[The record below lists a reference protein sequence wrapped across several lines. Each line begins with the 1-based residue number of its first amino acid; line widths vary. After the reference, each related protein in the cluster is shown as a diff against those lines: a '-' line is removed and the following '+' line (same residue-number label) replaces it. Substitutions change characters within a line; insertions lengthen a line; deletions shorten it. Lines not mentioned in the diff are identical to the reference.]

1 MAMPWF
7 PSSTITPTEVQWTL
21 PVRHVTIVGWRGEN
35 RAGRGI
41 QSLPLQFYCFG
52 FADEVIS
59 TFSSNVSVNILKR
72 KYIKATYL
80 S

>member
-1 MAMPWF
+1 MPWF

-52 FADEVIS
+52 FADEVDS
-59 TFSSNVSVNILKR
+59 TFLQTFQPTFLRENTKR
-72 KYIKATYL
+72 QRI
-80 S
+80 